1 MYLFMIICY
10 VLMFVN
16 LLNITLVGASGIF
29 DFTILGATH
38 TRFALFMILIFTITE
53 TVVMYFFISTGT
65 AIKTAI
71 AEGLGENLLW
81 SRERKLKM
89 VLFPQL
95 MLTILFIGSWFIHIG
110 AVENNM
116 PTKSLHWPLFT
127 FAFLHHLY
135 TLKVKNSAFKIQLD
149 IISELKPNK
158 EIA

>member
-1 MYLFMIICY
+1 MYLFMITCY
-10 VLMFVN
+10 VLMFIN
-16 LLNITLVGASGIF
+16 LVNITLVGASGMLNFSIF
-29 DFTILGATH
+29 SASH

-71 AEGLGENLLW
+71 TEGLGEDLLW

-95 MLTILFIGSWFIHIG
+95 MLTILFIGGWFIHIG

-116 PTKSLHWPLFT
+116 PTKPLHWPLFT

-135 TLKVKNSAFKIQLD
+135 TLKVKNSAFKTQLD

>member
-1 MYLFMIICY
+1 
-10 VLMFVN
+10 MFVD

-71 AEGLGENLLW
+71 TEGLGEDLLW
-81 SRERKLKM
+81 LRERKLKM

-95 MLTILFIGSWFIHIG
+95 MLTILFIGGWFIHIG

-116 PTKSLHWPLFT
+116 PTKPLHWPLFIIAY
-127 FAFLHHLY
+127 FHHLHTCLLY
-135 TLKVKNSAFKIQLD
+135 TSPSPRD
-149 IISELKPNK
+149 
-158 EIA
+158 